1 MLKRTKIVAT
11 ISDKRC
17 NPEFLKPLIDAGV
30 NVFRLN
36 TAHLQPD
43 NAKMM
48 VETIRKVDPKAAVL
62 IDTKG
67 PEIRTVGQGEEIDV
81 KTGDLIE
88 VTGNPEGSTQTGKLC
103 VSYPHISANMKVG
116 QHVLIDDGEID
127 MTVEENRGDIL
138 ICKVLN
144 EGKIKFK
151 KGVNIPNVKVNLP
164 VVSEKDHRYIR
175 MAIDLKMDFIAHSF
189 VQEASDIEEIKSILK
204 AADSNIAVIAKIE
217 NQIGVQNLDAIL
229 EVADGI
235 MVARGDL
242 GIEIPQEKIPAIQRR
257 IVKECINR
265 KKPVIIATQ
274 MLHTMIDHPRPTRA
288 EIADIA
294 TAVAEKADALMLSG
308 ETAMGAYPVEAVQTM
323 TKVALEM
330 EKEMES
336 LHFRKLLPETGSVL
350 SLLAYSAVTACL
362 NLPIKAVIADTIS
375 GKTVHYLAAYRGVIP
390 VYAICYTEA
399 VQRQLALVYGVQA
412 FIVPFWTSKELFMQ
426 TIVTELLENRLL
438 EESDQVVVVGGSYGL
453 SGGASFVEISHVK
466 DLLKKE
472 DFLLD
477 CNF

>member
-1 MLKRTKIVAT
+1 MPKRTKIVAT
-11 ISDKRC
+11 IADNRY
-17 NPEFLKPLIDAGV
+17 NPEFLKSLIDAGV

-36 TAHLQPD
+36 TAHLQPE

-48 VETIRKVDPKAAVL
+48 VETIREVNPKIAIL

-67 PEIRTVGQGEEIDV
+67 PEIRTVKQGEEIDV

-88 VTGNPEGSTQTGKLC
+88 VIGNSEGSTQPGKLY
-103 VSYPHISANMKVG
+103 VSYPHICDNIEPG
-116 QHVLIDDGEID
+116 QHILIDDGDID
-127 MTVEENRGDIL
+127 MTVQENRGDVLVCKIL
-138 ICKVLN
+138 N
-144 EGKIKFK
+144 DGKIKFK
-151 KGVNIPNVKVNLP
+151 KGVNIPNVKINLP
-164 VVSEKDHRYIR
+164 AISEKDYRYIR

-189 VQEASDIEEIKSILK
+189 VQEASDIEEIKTILK
-204 AADSNIAVIAKIE
+204 ESNSNIAVIAKIE
-217 NQIGVQNLDAIL
+217 NQIGVKNLDSIIA
-229 EVADGI
+229 VSDGV

-242 GIEIPQEKIPAIQRR
+242 GVEIPEEKIPAIQRR
-257 IVKECINR
+257 IVKECINH

-308 ETAMGAYPVEAVQTM
+308 ETAMGNYPVEAVQTM

-330 EKEMES
+330 EKEMEH

-375 GKTVHYLAAYRGVIP
+375 GRTVRYLAAYRGTIP
-390 VYAICYTEA
+390 LYAICYSEE
-399 VQRQLALVYGVQA
+399 VQRQLALVYGVQV
-412 FIVPFWTSKELFMQ
+412 FIIPSCTSKELFMR
-426 TIVTELLENRLL
+426 TIIEELLKNHLL

-453 SGGASFVEISHVK
+453 NAGASFVEISQVRNLLQK
-466 DLLKKE
+466 DSAMNGNK
-472 DFLLD
+472 
-477 CNF
+477 